1 MLLRTIMEDPC
12 QNQQADL
19 PAHPKGL
26 LAKAWV
32 SANLQHSGGSLQGE
46 DDSYM
51 PITKAKSPTLQPI
64 LLGKKLIKVAL
75 MKVGCSLGKGK
86 KQVWFSRA
94 MPQMLQE
101 MRLVQDQ
108 PASGNSPYQL

>member
-1 MLLRTIMEDPC
+1 MLLWTITEDPC

-32 SANLQHSGGSLQGE
+32 SASLQHSGGSLQGE

-51 PITKAKSPTLQPI
+51 PTTKAQSPTLQPI
-64 LLGKKLIKVAL
+64 LLGK
-75 MKVGCSLGKGK
+75 
-86 KQVWFSRA
+86 
-94 MPQMLQE
+94 
-101 MRLVQDQ
+101 
-108 PASGNSPYQL
+108 N